1 MLAGPVAKFTA
12 RAGIQSMELDVDVV
26 PAMADSPR
34 RRVPGAAGA
43 KGPGDPTLAVQ
54 LYGMVARIRAAE
66 LILQRHIAEHGF
78 GGFWH
83 PGLGQEGVQA
93 GAVAA
98 LRSDDYMFLA
108 HRGLGYAF
116 AKGMS
121 LESLF
126 GDLFGRVS
134 GSTGG
139 KGGGTVHFCD
149 PERGVLGQ
157 GGTLGSSFVLGAGA
171 AISGQMLGTDRVCA
185 IFFGDG
191 AAARGTW
198 HEAALQ
204 ASVWKLPIVWVC
216 ENNGWAVSARFSDQS
231 PTANIADR
239 ASAYGVPGVIVDGQD
254 AVAVYEAVKEA
265 VARAR
270 AGLGPTLVEAKTL
283 RIRGHY
289 EGDRQK
295 YRDDI
300 TLGLEV
306 PRDPIDLLRKQV
318 PADVAQQLDDAARE
332 EAEAVL
338 ALVLATPRADPSII
352 YKDVWT

>member
-1 MLAGPVAKFTA
+1 
-12 RAGIQSMELDVDVV
+12 
-26 PAMADSPR
+26 
-34 RRVPGAAGA
+34 
-43 KGPGDPTLAVQ
+43 
-54 LYGMVARIRAAE
+54 VARIRAAE
-66 LILQRHIAEHGF
+66 LVLQRHITDHGF

-98 LRSDDYMFLA
+98 LRADDYMFIA
-108 HRGLGYAF
+108 HRGLGYAL

-126 GDLFGRVS
+126 GDLFARTV

-139 KGGGTVHFCD
+139 KGGGTVHFAD

-157 GGTLGSSFVLGAGA
+157 GGAIGSSFVLGAGA

-191 AAARGTW
+191 ASSRGTW
-198 HEAALQ
+198 HESALQ
-204 ASVWKLPIVWVC
+204 ASVWKLPVVWIC
-216 ENNGWAVSARFSDQS
+216 ENNGWAVSARISEQS
-231 PTANIADR
+231 PTENIADR

-254 AVAVYEAVKEA
+254 AIAVFDVVTEAVD
-265 VARAR
+265 RAR
-270 AGLGPTLVEAKTL
+270 AGHGPTLIEAKTM

-295 YRDDI
+295 YRDDLLVGDEI
-300 TLGLEV
+300 
-306 PRDPIDLLRKQV
+306 PRDPLGILRENV
-318 PADVAQQLDDAARE
+318 PASVADQLDE
-332 EAEAVL
+332 EARQEAESVL
-338 ALVLATPRADPSII
+338 ASVLDAPRADPSII
-352 YKDVWT
+352 YEDVWS

>member
-1 MLAGPVAKFTA
+1 MVTSAG
-12 RAGIQSMELDVDVV
+12 R
-26 PAMADSPR
+26 
-34 RRVPGAAGA
+34 
-43 KGPGDPTLAVQ
+43 KGPSAARDKTSGESSRAVQ
-54 LYGMVARIRAAE
+54 LYAMVARIRAAE
-66 LILQRHIAEHGF
+66 LALQRHIADHGF

-93 GAVAA
+93 GAVAG

-108 HRGLGYAF
+108 HRGLGYAL

-121 LESLF
+121 MESLL
-126 GDLFGRVS
+126 GDLFGRTI

-139 KGGGTVHFCD
+139 KGGGTVHFCN
-149 PERGVLGQ
+149 PELGVLGQ

-191 AAARGTW
+191 ASSRGTW

-216 ENNGWAVSARFSDQS
+216 ENNGWAVSARFSEQS
-231 PTANIADR
+231 PTENIADR

-254 AVAVYEAVKEA
+254 ALAVYEAVSEA
-265 VARAR
+265 VVRAR
-270 AGLGPTLVEAKTL
+270 SGLGPTLVEAKTL

-300 TLGLEV
+300 VLGLEV
-306 PRDPIDLLRKQV
+306 PRDPIDLLRRDV
-318 PADVAQQLDDAARE
+318 PADVADQLDEAARLE
-332 EAEAVL
+332 VENAFT
-338 ALVLATPRADPSII
+338 LVLASPRPDPSII
-352 YKDVWT
+352 FKDVWT

>member
-1 MLAGPVAKFTA
+1 M
-12 RAGIQSMELDVDVV
+12 DVV
-26 PAMADSPR
+26 PLMVSNAR
-34 RRVPGAAGA
+34 RRRPHAVSGRTSGENPM
-43 KGPGDPTLAVQ
+43 AVQ
-54 LYGMVARIRAAE
+54 LYATVARIRAAE
-66 LILQRHIAEHGF
+66 LILQRHIADHGF

-108 HRGLGYAF
+108 HRGLGYAL

-126 GDLFGRVS
+126 GDLFGRAN

-149 PERGVLGQ
+149 PALGVLGQ

-216 ENNGWAVSARFSDQS
+216 ENNGWAVSARFSEQS
-231 PTANIADR
+231 PTPNVADR
-239 ASAYGVPGVIVDGQD
+239 ASAYDVPGVVVDGQD
-254 AVAVYEAVKEA
+254 ALAVYEAVKTA

-270 AGLGPTLVEAKTL
+270 SGLGPTLIEAKTL

-300 TLGLEV
+300 TLGLDV
-306 PRDPIDLLRKQV
+306 PNDPIDLLRRDV
-318 PADVAQQLDDAARE
+318 PADVADALDEAARD
-332 EAEAVL
+332 EAETVL
-338 ALVLATPRADPSII
+338 ALVLASPRADPSII

>member
-1 MLAGPVAKFTA
+1 MKVVEQMASEVRSKGAKASTKAAGPLT
-12 RAGIQSMELDVDVV
+12 GDDVTPIDLY
-26 PAMADSPR
+26 AMVS
-34 RRVPGAAGA
+34 
-43 KGPGDPTLAVQ
+43 
-54 LYGMVARIRAAE
+54 RIRATE
-66 LILQRHIAEHGF
+66 LRIQQYITEHGF

-98 LRSDDYMFLA
+98 LRRDDYLFYA
-108 HRGLGYAF
+108 HRGLGYAL
-116 AKGMS
+116 AKGMP
-121 LESLF
+121 LESLL
-126 GDLFGRVS
+126 GDLFGKAT

-139 KGGGTVHFCD
+139 KGGGTVHFVD
-149 PERGVLGQ
+149 PELGVLGQ
-157 GGTLGSSFVLGAGA
+157 GGTLGSNFVLGAGA

-191 AAARGTW
+191 ASARGTW

-216 ENNGWAVSARFSDQS
+216 ENNGWAVSARFSEQS
-231 PTANIADR
+231 PTPNIADR

-254 AVAVYEAVKEA
+254 AIAVYLAVKEA

-270 AGLGPTLVEAKTL
+270 AGEGPTLIEAKTL

-295 YRDDI
+295 YRDDLLVGSEI
-300 TLGLEV
+300 
-306 PRDPIDLLRKQV
+306 PRDPIGLLREHV
-318 PADVAQQLDDAARE
+318 PAEVADRLDEQARVEVEAALIKTL
-332 EAEAVL
+332 EA
-338 ALVLATPRADPSII
+338 PRADPSII